1 MSEAHFTSHILQ
13 DAATTLSEI
22 FCTALTPLVSPNN
35 QTIVGAEPYSPSSPE
50 EEDQLLKRQP
60 ESPVSELFAEAFVR
74 ALTLKQQLVLSRN
87 KYKLV
92 FFSPGD
98 RFDPDTMIGDGDGY
112 SAFVPERVKR
122 KMNGWPRQHP
132 VADDSR
138 IKLCLFPALYSRA
151 EGELTQ
157 EYGVGV
163 TVKNCLVEC
172 DNFVRDRTDVQVEGF
187 TLVVKGVVLVQ

>member
-1 MSEAHFTSHILQ
+1 M
-13 DAATTLSEI
+13 
-22 FCTALTPLVSPNN
+22 
-35 QTIVGAEPYSPSSPE
+35 VGAEPYSSSSPQ
-50 EEDQLLKRQP
+50 EEDQLKRQP
-60 ESPVSELFAEAFVR
+60 ENPVSKLFSEAFVR

-92 FFSPGD
+92 FFRPGD
-98 RFDPDTMIGDGDGY
+98 RFDRDAMIGDGDGY

-122 KMNGWPRQHP
+122 KMNGWPRQRR
-132 VADDSR
+132 VANDSR
-138 IKLCLFPALYSRA
+138 IKLCLFPALYARA

-157 EYGVGV
+157 DYGVGV

-172 DNFVRDRTDVQVEGF
+172 DNFVRDRTDVRVEGF